1 MQSNRNRALGTAAF
15 SFAVGPMAA
24 ITISVEDKKL
34 FSIVY
39 LQKLRKEK
47 RKKKE
52 KALDSFIIKEVLYSG
67 FLI

>member
-1 MQSNRNRALGTAAF
+1 
-15 SFAVGPMAA
+15 MAD

-39 LQKLRKEK
+39 QQKLRKEK